1 MKMENR
7 LKERLRFY
15 DGRKVFILYGKPAHY
30 CTDEFC
36 FFKARNAGNGVFY
49 VQNECAGVV
58 FFRKC
63 LCVFLNV
70 VQFAKFRFL
79 DGSHISVCDDGSVSI
94 SRRKENSIVL
104 YSTGVPQQC
113 KRSHGQNRES
123 QKNRRK
129 NSLAKHSVII
139 CNKQKMFNKTSRR
152 VCERAVDVFTIQIYN
167 I

>member
-1 MKMENR
+1 MNSAF
-7 LKERLRFY
+7 LRRGTQETAFFMY
-15 DGRKVFILYGKPAHY
+15 RMNAPAL
-30 CTDEFC
+30 F
-36 FFKARNAGNGVFY
+36 
-49 VQNECAGVV
+49 

-70 VQFAKFRFL
+70 VQFVKFRFL
-79 DGSHISVCDDGSVSI
+79 DGSHISVCDDGSFSI

-113 KRSHGQNRES
+113 KRSRGENRES

-167 I
+167 T